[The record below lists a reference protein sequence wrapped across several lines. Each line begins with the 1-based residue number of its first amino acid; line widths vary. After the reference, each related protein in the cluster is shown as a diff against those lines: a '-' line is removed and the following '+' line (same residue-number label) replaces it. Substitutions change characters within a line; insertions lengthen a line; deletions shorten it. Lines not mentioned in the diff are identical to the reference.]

1 MIEYIY
7 TLIDPITDV
16 VKYVGKSK
24 TPKARYKQHINKLDK
39 TMTPKKIWLL
49 GLFEKG
55 LKPEMEIV
63 EKITDEA
70 GREREQHFVTM
81 HEATT
86 LNIHNPKKG
95 MKSRDRNEFFENG
108 TE

>member
-7 TLIDPITDV
+7 ALVDPITKD

-24 TPKARYKQHINKLDK
+24 KPKSRYTQHIKKLDK
-39 TMTPKKIWLL
+39 TGTPKKQWLL
-49 GLFEKG
+49 SLFDKG
-55 LKPEMEIV
+55 LKPNMIILETV
-63 EKITDEA
+63 TDGT

-86 LNIHNPKKG
+86 LNIHNPSKG
-95 MKSRDRNEFFENG
+95 MKSRDTNEFWNDG
-108 TE
+108 TD